1 MYSMPKYISAFVVAN
16 VDELE
21 KVVKEVEVERIICL
35 GLGSL
40 VEGARRISEVQLLL
54 LLEVNKLINVQ
65 TEWIVLIQ
73 VPILAYD
80 PVFTPLDIEFL
91 ESLGITVRV
100 RLMSTV
106 LIRL

>member
-1 MYSMPKYISAFVVAN
+1 MYSMSKYTSAFLVTN
-16 VDELE
+16 IDELE
-21 KVVKEVEVERIICL
+21 KVVKEVEVERIFCL

-54 LLEVNKLINVQ
+54 LLEINKITNVQ
-65 TEWIVLIQ
+65 TEWIALIQ
-73 VPILAYD
+73 VPIVAYD
-80 PVFTPLDIEFL
+80 PVFTRLDIEFL
-91 ESLGITVRV
+91 DSLGITVQV

>member
-1 MYSMPKYISAFVVAN
+1 MPKYTSAFVVAN

-40 VEGARRISEVQLLL
+40 VEGARWISEVQLLL
-54 LLEVNKLINVQ
+54 LLEINKIINVQ

-73 VPILAYD
+73 VPIFAYD
-80 PVFTPLDIEFL
+80 PVFIPLDIEFL
-91 ESLGITVRV
+91 ESLGITVQV